1 MAKKS
6 LIKRK
11 KSKKKKH
18 TYKKKGG
25 YYNKINYDFNKIE
38 KAWKQLFIRTMS
50 KTKKHP
56 NNNNNNNIP
65 KIHTLTY
72 QPHTIHIEHI
82 LGVNYKIN
90 LSRWK
95 IVLDPHEKT
104 IILYENENENDTFKY
119 NIKYKELMK
128 SHNNKGEYMY
138 KSIAEEL
145 HSKILYYAYLQLLE
159 NKEKD
164 SKKVIQKYITARN
177 NGPISRP
184 ESGYVTE
191 TNNNKNT

>member
-1 MAKKS
+1 MVKNT

-11 KSKKKKH
+11 KSKKKKR

-25 YYNKINYDFNKIE
+25 YYDKINYDFNKIE
-38 KAWKQLFIRTMS
+38 KAWKQLFIQTMS

-56 NNNNNNNIP
+56 NNNNNDNNIP

-82 LGVNYKIN
+82 LGVNYKID

-128 SHNNKGEYMY
+128 SHNNKGKRMY
-138 KSIAEEL
+138 DIIAKEL
-145 HSKILYYAYLQLLE
+145 HNKILYYAYLQLLK
-159 NKEKD
+159 NKKD
-164 SKKVIQKYITARN
+164 LYKVRQKYFKAKN
-177 NGPISRP
+177 NSPISRP
-184 ESGYVTE
+184 ESGYITE